1 MCPVPTSKIRKGLKG
16 LKGVRELEIAAGPML
31 NTELQ
36 SDPRS
41 AFSVSDKNINGI
53 LTTVQE
59 LWRQGVKTLVLV
71 TDN

>member
-59 LWRQGVKTLVLV
+59 L
-71 TDN
+71 

>member
-1 MCPVPTSKIRKGLKG
+1 MCPVPTSKNWKGLKG

-71 TDN
+71 TD

>member
-71 TDN
+71 TD